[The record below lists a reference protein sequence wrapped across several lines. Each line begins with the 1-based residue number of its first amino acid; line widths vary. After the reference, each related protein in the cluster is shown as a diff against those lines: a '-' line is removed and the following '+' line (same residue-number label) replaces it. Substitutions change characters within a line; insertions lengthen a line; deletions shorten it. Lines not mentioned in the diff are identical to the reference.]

1 LSVIEIFLQP
11 IFNNPKSK
19 KMNKNTFYLLL
30 LFCLIFSVS
39 FAQQKKSEW
48 TSVSASAKSE
58 INNISFNINKMPTAF
73 NLYAVNIEGIKSKLQ
88 NAPIRS
94 VYLGKSSNIIDVPN
108 ADGTIENYRVYDTQ
122 ILHPKLAAKLPNI
135 KSYVGRSVNNT
146 GKFIRFSVSQAGFHG
161 QISEPG
167 KSTYYIDPYT
177 KDKSVY
183 IAYSAAD
190 LVNTS
195 SDVFSCETD
204 NTMYEKAKNAPV
216 KESFKATDDSTIR
229 LYELAMSCTGEYGS
243 LFIGDATTD
252 EEKKANIMAQIV
264 VTMTRVNG
272 IYEKELGITFQLV
285 PENLEIIFF
294 DPATD
299 PFDGEYNDKTQEV
312 IDASIGD
319 ANYDIGHN
327 FNTDGGG
334 NAGCIGCVCNSGN
347 KGSGMTGR
355 ADPTGDK
362 FDVDYVAHEIGHQMG
377 GYHTHNGTGTC
388 SKSGNNTEVEP
399 GSGSSIM
406 GYAGICTGQ
415 DVAENSDDY
424 FNYVNIR
431 DISANIQTGVSSQC
445 FDEIIV
451 ANLPP
456 TANAGADYIIPVGTA
471 FKLTGVGTD
480 PDSEDVL
487 TYTWEQ
493 NDNENMQTPLLP
505 IAAATAGPMF
515 RSRRGTTS
523 PSRYFPQLSDI
534 LDNNLAPTW
543 EVIPEVTRDFEF
555 ALTVRDNVLYGGQTA
570 DDLIQI
576 TSNFSAGPFTVSSQN
591 NNTTWIEGDTETIT
605 WNVAGTDNTATV
617 NCQTVH
623 ILFSALGDFTDTV
636 TLIGDTPNDGLED
649 IIVPSSLTTTGKLMI
664 AAADNVFL
672 DVNNAL
678 ITIDPIIPTFYL
690 TVIESAKTRCENTS
704 TDETFTFDYSFSSG
718 YAGEVSF
725 NASGLPDGST
735 ATFNPSVVDTD
746 QETVTMTVSELTAAM
761 PQDYSISIQGTSA
774 TEIKTIA
781 VTLTIKGTT
790 FEVPVLNSPAD
801 GSTDQAT
808 NTEYTWSEDTS
819 GLTSSY
825 DIEVAEDSDFLEII
839 ETGTTTTNSY
849 TQNTALSVSTT
860 YYWRIKP
867 KNECGEGIFTL
878 GNSFSTGV
886 IACFNKE
893 NNTPVLIISL
903 LTGSSSIEI
912 NEDVLISDI
921 NVTLSLMHPYLSD
934 LTIKL
939 VSPSGTE
946 VTLVQEVCA
955 SSDDMEVT
963 FDDSGEALSCSAES
977 PGISGIVIPANLLSA
992 FNEESSIGTWTLNI
1006 TDSYPTDEGQL
1017 NSWSIDYC
1025 GTIEGEVLETQTFN
1039 SLDIVMYPN
1048 PATDV
1053 VLIKFNNILQ
1063 LEVTLFDVLGRKVL
1077 SKTLQKD
1084 NNDIDVSKLAA
1095 GTYMV
1100 QMKNENNEKI
1110 IKNLI
1115 ID

>member
-1 LSVIEIFLQP
+1 
-11 IFNNPKSK
+11 
-19 KMNKNTFYLLL
+19 MNKKYTFYVRF
-30 LFCLIFSVS
+30 LFCFIFSAS
-39 FAQQKKSEW
+39 FAQQQKSEW

-58 INNISFNINKMPTAF
+58 INNISFNKNKMPTAF

-94 VYLGKSSNIIDVPN
+94 GYLGKSSNIIDVPN

-122 ILHPKLAAKLPNI
+122 ILHPELAEKLPNI
-135 KSYVGRSVNNT
+135 KSYVGRSINNT

-204 NTMYEKAKNAPV
+204 NTMYEKAKNAPA
-216 KESFKATDDSTIR
+216 KKSFKATDDSTIR
-229 LYELAMSCTGEYGS
+229 LYELAMSCAGEYGA

-285 PENLEIIFF
+285 PENMKIIFF

-299 PFDGEYNDKTQEV
+299 PYDGEYNATTQV
-312 IDASIGD
+312 LIDAVIGD

-327 FNTDGGG
+327 FNTSGSG

-347 KGSGMTGR
+347 KGSGHTGR
-355 ADPTGDK
+355 ENPTGDK

-377 GYHTHNGTGTC
+377 GYHTHNGVGLC
-388 SKSGNNTEVEP
+388 GKSGNNTEVEP

-406 GYAGICTGQ
+406 GYAGICPGQ
-415 DVAENSDDY
+415 DVADQSDDY

-431 DISANIQTGVSSQC
+431 DISANIQKGVSSEC

-480 PDSEDVL
+480 PDSDDVL

-493 NDNENMQTPLLP
+493 NDNEDMQTSLLP
-505 IAAATAGPMF
+505 IATADAGPMF
-515 RSRRGTTS
+515 RSRRGTIS
-523 PSRYFPQLSDI
+523 PSRYFPQLSAV
-534 LDNNLAPTW
+534 LDNNLITTW
-543 EVIPEVTRDFEF
+543 EVLPQVTRDFEF
-555 ALTVRDNVLYGGQTA
+555 ALTVRDNVFYGGQTA
-570 DDLIQI
+570 DDLMQV
-576 TSNFSAGPFTVSSQN
+576 TSNSDAGPFIVTSQN
-591 NNTTWIEGDTETIT
+591 INTNWIQGATETIT
-605 WNVAGTDNTATV
+605 WNVANTDNTAAV
-617 NCQTVH
+617 NCQTVD
-623 ILFSALGDFTDTV
+623 ILFSALGDFTDTIA
-636 TLIGDTPNDGLED
+636 LMADTPNDGSED
-649 IIVPSSLTTTGKLMI
+649 IIVPISLTTTGRLMV

-672 DVNNAL
+672 DVSNA
-678 ITIDPIIPTFYL
+678 TIIIAEVGTPTFFL
-690 TVIESAKTRCENTS
+690 TAIESVKNICENTS
-704 TDETFTFDYSFSSG
+704 TGVTFTFDYSFSEG
-718 YAGEVSF
+718 YSGEVSF

-735 ATFNPSVVDTD
+735 ATFSPSIVETE
-746 QETVTMTVSELTAAM
+746 QEIVTMTVNDFTAAT
-761 PQDYSISIQGTSA
+761 PQDYTISIQGTSA
-774 TEIKTIA
+774 TENKTIA
-781 VTLTIKGTT
+781 VNLTIKGTN

-801 GSTDQAT
+801 QSAAQAT
-808 NTEYTWSEDTS
+808 FPTYAWSEDTS

-825 DIEVAEDSDFLEII
+825 DIEVSKYPDFQEII

-849 TQNTALSVSTT
+849 TQNTALSLSTT

-886 IACFNKE
+886 IDCFNEE
-893 NNTPVLIISL
+893 NNTSVSTITL
-903 LTGSSSIEI
+903 LQVSSSIEI
-912 NEDVLISDI
+912 TEDIPISDI
-921 NVTLSLMHPYLSD
+921 NVTLSLTHTYLSD
-934 LTIKL
+934 LTIAL
-939 VSPSGTE
+939 ESPSGTI
-946 VTLVQEVCA
+946 VTLVEGECED
-955 SSDDMEVT
+955 SDDMEVT
-963 FDDSGEALSCSAES
+963 FDDSGEAISCAASS
-977 PGISGIVIPANLLSA
+977 PAISGMVIPASSLSA
-992 FNEESSIGTWTLNI
+992 FNEESSIGSWTLVL
-1006 TDSYPTDEGQL
+1006 TDSFPGDDGQL
-1017 NSWSIDYC
+1017 NSWSINYC
-1025 GTIEGEVLETQTFN
+1025 GIIEGEVLETQSFN
-1039 SLDIVMYPN
+1039 NLGIVMYPN
-1048 PATDV
+1048 PAADV
-1053 VLIKFNNILQ
+1053 VSINFNNISQ
-1063 LEVTLFDVLGRKVL
+1063 LEVTFFDLLGRKVL
-1077 SKTLQKD
+1077 SKMLRKD
-1084 NNDIDVSKLAA
+1084 NKGIDVSSLAS
-1095 GTYMV
+1095 GTYIV

-1115 ID
+1115 IE

>member
-1 LSVIEIFLQP
+1 
-11 IFNNPKSK
+11 
-19 KMNKNTFYLLL
+19 MNKKNTFYVLL
-30 LFCLIFSVS
+30 LFCLIFSAS
-39 FAQQKKSEW
+39 FAQQQKSEW

-58 INNISFNINKMPTAF
+58 INNISFNKNKMPTAF

-94 VYLGKSSNIIDVPN
+94 EYLGKSSNIINVPN

-122 ILHPKLAAKLPNI
+122 ILHPELAAKLPNI

-285 PENLEIIFF
+285 PENMKIIFF

-299 PFDGEYNDKTQEV
+299 PYDGEYNTTTQVV
-312 IDASIGD
+312 IDALIGD

-377 GYHTHNGTGTC
+377 GYHTHNGTGLC
-388 SKSGNNTEVEP
+388 LKSGNNTEVEP

-406 GYAGICTGQ
+406 GYAGICPGQ
-415 DVAENSDDY
+415 DVADQSDDY

-431 DISANIQTGVSSQC
+431 DISANIQTGVSSEC

-493 NDNENMQTPLLP
+493 NDNEDMQTPLRP
-505 IAAATAGPMF
+505 IAAANAGPMF

-555 ALTVRDNVLYGGQTA
+555 ALTVRDNVLFGGQTA

-576 TSNFSAGPFTVSSQN
+576 TSNLIAGPFTVTSQN
-591 NNTTWIEGDTETIT
+591 TNTTWIQGETETIT
-605 WNVAGTDNTATV
+605 WNVAGTNNTTTV

-636 TLIGDTPNDGLED
+636 TLMADTPNDGSED
-649 IIVPSSLTTTGKLMI
+649 ILVPSSLTTAGKLMV

-672 DVNNAL
+672 DVNNS
-678 ITIDPIIPTFYL
+678 TIIIAEVSTPTFFL
-690 TVIESAKTRCENTS
+690 TALDLSKTRCNSTNTIDYEFEYVPS
-704 TDETFTFDYSFSSG
+704 AGFVEVVTFSATGAPTDATASFSPAT
-718 YAGEVSF
+718 AGAV
-725 NASGLPDGST
+725 
-735 ATFNPSVVDTD
+735 
-746 QETVTMTVSELTAAM
+746 QTVITMTVA
-761 PQDYSISIQGTSA
+761 DYSGATAKDYAVLLTGTS
-774 TEIKTIA
+774 
-781 VTLTIKGTT
+781 VTVTKDEPVNLTLKGTN

-801 GSTDQAT
+801 QSAGQSTFPT
-808 NTEYTWSEDTS
+808 YVWSEDTS
-819 GLTSSY
+819 GVSESY
-825 DIEVAEDSDFLEII
+825 VIEIAEDANFNTILE
-839 ETGTTTTNSY
+839 TAKTTTSNY
-849 TQNTALSVSTT
+849 TQKIELAEATS
-860 YYWRIKP
+860 YFWRVQP
-867 KNECGEGIFTL
+867 KNECGDGVFTL
-878 GNSFSTGV
+878 GNSFSTGTS
-886 IACFNKE
+886 ACLNLE
-893 NNTPVLIISL
+893 NNTPTAVIST
-903 LTGSSSIEI
+903 LTTSSTI
-912 NEDVLISDI
+912 NIPEDISISDI
-921 NVTLSLMHPYLSD
+921 NVTVNITHPYIGD
-934 LTIKL
+934 VVIDL
-939 VSPSGTE
+939 VSPAGTS
-946 VTLVQEVCA
+946 VSLIA
-955 SSDDMEVT
+955 SKCGTNDDMEAT
-963 FDDSGEALSCSAES
+963 FDDLGEATVICSSDS
-977 PGISGIVIPANLLSA
+977 PSISGTLKPSQPLSA
-992 FNEESSIGTWTLNI
+992 FNGEPSGGNWILNVTDTGIGDDGLLT
-1006 TDSYPTDEGQL
+1006 
-1017 NSWSIDYC
+1017 SWSIDYC
-1025 GTIEGEVLETQTFN
+1025 GITEGVLSTQTFN
-1039 SLDIVMYPN
+1039 DFNIVMYPN

-1053 VLIKFNNILQ
+1053 VSIKFNNIPR
-1063 LEVTLFDVLGRKVL
+1063 LEVTLFDLLGRKVL
-1077 SKTLQKD
+1077 SKMLRKD
-1084 NNDIDVSKLAA
+1084 NNGIDVSNLAS
-1095 GTYMV
+1095 GTYIV
-1100 QMKNENNEKI
+1100 QIKNDNNEKI

-1115 ID
+1115 VE

>member
-1 LSVIEIFLQP
+1 MRQLLLYGFCLLFSTFLTAQ
-11 IFNNPKSK
+11 
-19 KMNKNTFYLLL
+19 NKNN
-30 LFCLIFSVS
+30 
-39 FAQQKKSEW
+39 QKLEKNLEW
-48 TSVSASAKSE
+48 TSISASAKSE
-58 INNISFNINKMPTAF
+58 IKDISFNKDKMPTEF
-73 NLYAVNIEGIKSKLQ
+73 NLYSVNIEGIRSKLQ

-94 VYLGKSSNIIDVPN
+94 EYLGKSSSIIAVPN

-122 ILHPKLAAKLPNI
+122 ILHPELAAKLPNI
-135 KSYVGRSVNNT
+135 KSYVGRSINNT
-146 GKFIRFSVSQAGFHG
+146 GKFVRFSVSQAGFHG

-167 KSTYYIDPYT
+167 KATYYIDPYT

-204 NTMYEKAKNAPV
+204 NTMYEKAKNAPAN
-216 KESFKATDDSTIR
+216 KSFKATDDSTIR
-229 LYELAMSCTGEYGS
+229 LYELAMSCTGEYGA

-252 EEKKANIMAQIV
+252 EEKKANIMAQII

-312 IDASIGD
+312 IDELIGD

-355 ADPTGDK
+355 SDPTGDK

-388 SKSGNNTEVEP
+388 LKSGNNTEVEP

-431 DISANIQTGVSSQC
+431 DISANIQIGVSSEC
-445 FDEIIV
+445 FDEIKV

-480 PDSEDVL
+480 PDSDDVL

-493 NDNENMQTPLLP
+493 NDNEEMQTPLLP
-505 IAAATAGPMF
+505 VAAATSGPMF
-515 RSRRGTTS
+515 RSRQGTTS
-523 PSRYFPQLSDI
+523 PSRYFPQLDDI

-576 TSNFSAGPFTVSSQN
+576 TSNFNAGPFTVSSQN
-591 NNTTWIEGDTETIT
+591 TNTTWIQGATETIT
-605 WNVAGTDNTATV
+605 WNVAGTDNIATV

-636 TLIGDTPNDGLED
+636 TLIANTPNDGSED
-649 IIVPSSLTTTGKLMI
+649 IIVPSSLTTAGKLMI
-664 AAADNVFL
+664 EAADNVFL
-672 DVNNAL
+672 DVNNA
-678 ITIDPIIPTFYL
+678 TIIIAEVGTPTFFLTALELSKTKCNSTNTVDYEFEYIPSTGFVEVVTFSATGAPIGATASFSPTTAGAVK
-690 TVIESAKTRCENTS
+690 TVI
-704 TDETFTFDYSFSSG
+704 
-718 YAGEVSF
+718 
-725 NASGLPDGST
+725 
-735 ATFNPSVVDTD
+735 
-746 QETVTMTVSELTAAM
+746 TMTVADYSGATA
-761 PQDYSISIQGTSA
+761 QDYRVLLTGTSA
-774 TEIKTIA
+774 TATKDEP
-781 VTLTIKGTT
+781 VNLTLKGTN
-790 FEVPVLNSPAD
+790 FEVPVLNTPAD
-801 GSTDQAT
+801 DSAGQSTFPT
-808 NTEYTWSEDTS
+808 YVWSEDTN
-819 GLTSSY
+819 G
-825 DIEVAEDSDFLEII
+825 VAESYVIEIAEDAKFNTILE
-839 ETGTTTTNSY
+839 TAKTTTNNY
-849 TQNTALSVSTT
+849 TQKTVLAEATS
-860 YYWRIKP
+860 YFWRVQP
-867 KNECGEGIFTL
+867 KNECGDGVFTSA
-878 GNSFSTGV
+878 NIFSTGTS
-886 IACFNKE
+886 ACLNIE
-893 NNTPVLIISL
+893 NNIPSAVIST
-903 LTGSSSIEI
+903 LTTSSTI
-912 NEDVLISDI
+912 NIPEDVSISDI
-921 NVTLSLMHPYLSD
+921 NVTVNITHPFIGD
-934 LTIKL
+934 VVVDL
-939 VSPSGTE
+939 VSPVGTT
-946 VTLVQEVCA
+946 VTLIA
-955 SSDDMEVT
+955 SKCTNNDDMAAT
-963 FDDSGEALSCSAES
+963 FDDLGEATIICSSGS
-977 PGISGIVIPANLLSA
+977 PSISGTLKPVQPLSA
-992 FNEESSIGTWTLNI
+992 FNGELSAGNWTLNL
-1006 TDSYPTDEGQL
+1006 TDTGIGDDGFL
-1017 NSWSIDYC
+1017 TSWSIDYC
-1025 GTIEGEVLETQTFN
+1025 GITEGVVLSAETFN
-1039 SLDIVMYPN
+1039 DFNIVMYPN
-1048 PATDV
+1048 PATNV
-1053 VLIKFNNILQ
+1053 VSIKFNNTPQ
-1063 LEVTLFDVLGRKVL
+1063 LEVTLFDLLGRKVL
-1077 SKTLQKD
+1077 SKMLQKD
-1084 NNDIDVSKLAA
+1084 NNGIDVSNLAS
-1095 GTYMV
+1095 GNYIV
-1100 QMKNENNEKI
+1100 QMKNDNNEKI

-1115 ID
+1115 VE